1 MLATMACICHL
12 STVEEEARG
21 LRIRSQGTSHNER
34 EVGMVGT
41 VLAGQ
46 AQSLPL
52 AIKGGGGSNGDIY
65 L

>member
-52 AIKGGGGSNGDIY
+52 AI
-65 L
+65 